1 MKDLISNTET
11 HSHSQPYTLY
21 FRPARRQEEAAGR
34 PDDGLEI
41 IPRRRRTKLGFIS
54 FVCLLTG
61 HFDAM
66 LTSRAASKEIS
77 LRPSRFG
84 GKRTLSD
91 AFFPPMLNTVGN
103 SGPLFLSPIPP
114 R

>member
-21 FRPARRQEEAAGR
+21 FWPARRREEAAGR

-41 IPRRRRTKLGFIS
+41 IPRRRRWRRSKLGFIS

-91 AFFPPMLNTVGN
+91 AFFPQC
-103 SGPLFLSPIPP
+103 
-114 R
+114 